1 MTHSKAVA
9 EQHGVTH
16 KDVAVTHLL
25 RQARLIEQGGGVGA
39 RHIPLVV
46 VVVED
51 ELVLGEVVRADH
63 PGWL

>member
-16 KDVAVTHLL
+16 LL
-25 RQARLIEQGGGVGA
+25 RQARLVEQGGGVGA